1 MGRLGGRRRGQA
13 GGGEPVQRQ
22 DLGGDA
28 VLERSLGG
36 GLGGV
41 LGVPGGG
48 GLEGSGRQGHHTQ
61 LALVQSLLV
70 RRCLD

>member
-22 DLGGDA
+22 NLGGDA
-28 VLERSLGG
+28 VLKRRVSG
-36 GLGGV
+36 GLGRV
-41 LGVPGGG
+41 LDVTGGG
-48 GLEGSGRQGHHTQ
+48 GLEGSRRQGHHTQ